1 MSRLTLKQAAA
12 AGLLCSMAASLPARA
27 ASDVQ
32 WVDAW
37 AAAPDSAG
45 PPLSAQTVR
54 QIVRTSIGGSSVRI
68 RLSNLFGTAPVTIGP
83 VHLARHGSGSAI
95 RPDTDHVLRFAGKP
109 TVTIAPGADV
119 LSDPIALPLAALDE
133 IAVSLYLPAGAKA
146 STVHGD
152 GMQTAFI
159 TPGNAVAAASFPTGK
174 TSGAGFFLTDVEVA
188 AGAEARTI
196 VAIGDSVTDGHGSG
210 RDHNARWTD
219 AFAERLQAD
228 PALASIAV
236 ANAGISGI
244 RLLKDGPIGP
254 SMLAR
259 FDRDVL
265 DKPGLAWVVL
275 DAGLNDIGLSDDPDS
290 PADNVSAQQI
300 IDGMKTLIARAHA
313 RGISIIG
320 ATLLPYAGAE
330 DPLRYSAAGE
340 AKRQA
345 LNAWIRGAGAF
356 DAVVDFEAVTRDP
369 AQPDRLLPAFDSGD
383 HIHPNDAGYQAMA
396 ASISL
401 RLFVEMSRHP
411 GT

>member
-1 MSRLTLKQAAA
+1 MKYFRAALA
-12 AGLLCSMAASLPARA
+12 AGAVAATLGAIAPARS
-27 ASDVQ
+27 ASEVQ

-37 AAAPDSAG
+37 AVAPDSAG
-45 PPLSAQTVR
+45 PPLPAQTVR

-68 RLSNLFGTAPVTIGP
+68 RLSNLFGTAPLTIGA

-95 RPDTDHVLRFAGKP
+95 RPGTDHALRFAGKSA
-109 TVTIAPGADV
+109 VTIAPGADV
-119 LSDPIALPLAALDE
+119 LSDPLALPLAALDE
-133 IAVSLYLPAGAKA
+133 ITVSLYLPAGAKA

-159 TPGNAVAAASFPTGK
+159 TPGNAVAAASFPAGK
-174 TSGAGFFLTDVEVA
+174 TSGSRFLLTDVEVA

-219 AFAERLQAD
+219 ALAARLQAD

-236 ANAGISGI
+236 ANAGISGN
-244 RLLKDGPIGP
+244 RLLNDGPIGP
-254 SMLAR
+254 SMLGR

-265 DKPGLAWVVL
+265 GKPGLAWVVL
-275 DAGLNDIGLSDDPDS
+275 DAGLNDIGLADDPDS

-300 IDGMKTLIARAHA
+300 IDGMKTLIERAHA
-313 RGISIIG
+313 KGIRIIG

-345 LNAWIRGAGAF
+345 VNAWIRGTNEF

-369 AQPDRLLPAFDSGD
+369 AQWDRLLPAFDSGD

-401 RLFVEMSRHP
+401 RLFVEMPRHP

>member
-1 MSRLTLKQAAA
+1 
-12 AGLLCSMAASLPARA
+12 
-27 ASDVQ
+27 
-32 WVDAW
+32 
-37 AAAPDSAG
+37 
-45 PPLSAQTVR
+45 
-54 QIVRTSIGGSSVRI
+54 
-68 RLSNLFGTAPVTIGP
+68 
-83 VHLARHGSGSAI
+83 
-95 RPDTDHVLRFAGKP
+95 
-109 TVTIAPGADV
+109 
-119 LSDPIALPLAALDE
+119 
-133 IAVSLYLPAGAKA
+133 
-146 STVHGD
+146 
-152 GMQTAFI
+152 
-159 TPGNAVAAASFPTGK
+159 
-174 TSGAGFFLTDVEVA
+174 VA

-236 ANAGISGI
+236 ANAGISGN